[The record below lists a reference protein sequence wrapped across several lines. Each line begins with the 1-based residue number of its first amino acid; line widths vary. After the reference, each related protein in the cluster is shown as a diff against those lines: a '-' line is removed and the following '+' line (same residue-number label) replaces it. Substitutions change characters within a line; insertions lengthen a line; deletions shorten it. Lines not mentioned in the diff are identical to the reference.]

1 MPLASLVRFI
11 NRSNSSSLEGEGG
24 TNPSGREEIG
34 FCVCVVISLSL
45 CFSSGPS
52 PSPSPSPVP
61 GPRIL
66 ELDLLPLL
74 LLIDGLYRRCD

>member
-11 NRSNSSSLEGEGG
+11 KRSNSSSLEGEGG

-52 PSPSPSPVP
+52 PSPVPSPVP

-74 LLIDGLYRRCD
+74 LLIDGLYRRYD

>member
-1 MPLASLVRFI
+1 MPLASLVRLI
-11 NRSNSSSLEGEGG
+11 NRSSSSSLEGEGG
-24 TNPSGREEIG
+24 TNPSGREVIG

-74 LLIDGLYRRCD
+74 LLIDGLYRRYD